1 MKKTCLIVLLAAL
14 ALLLLA
20 CGTDVCEHIWGEPVI
35 TESGD
40 KIYTCTICSTTKTE
54 AHEHEWGDPTV
65 NAVGDTVYTCSKCQA
80 TKTEP
85 HEHVYLDTYASD
97 LAEHWHPCA
106 VKGCY
111 AMHQPESHEWNAGTV
126 TKKPTEDKKGERTY
140 ACVKCGLTRKEEINK
155 LPIKMPR
162 TEWEGAFIFENLRV
176 EYVYRGKTPEHDY
189 GYDYLIDHG
198 LAQIV
203 VGEEVRFIYLDLV
216 LPRFDLSDYY
226 DAFVNNGQGIY
237 TAERIEVN
245 ELSVLVD
252 VRVIFKDGILDS
264 VAYAYEDETGVRHE
278 YSFTDRDEIEI
289 APPVLDADELAAAF
303 DSANFDNYTVDTSA
317 TSAELALLYTE
328 TWMFDGANFGR
339 HVIDGTGNVLPE
351 YGTAQNAGWAKF
363 PELAFLAMAL
373 DADSFI
379 YSTDMNA
386 FEADVRYEDF
396 VGTDKDVV
404 GVSLTIEEGYLT
416 YLLLEYGDGSMV
428 SYYFTLYG
436 VTEILTEI

>member
-1 MKKTCLIVLLAAL
+1 M
-14 ALLLLA
+14 
-20 CGTDVCEHIWGEPVI
+20 
-35 TESGD
+35 
-40 KIYTCTICSTTKTE
+40 
-54 AHEHEWGDPTV
+54 
-65 NAVGDTVYTCSKCQA
+65 
-80 TKTEP
+80 
-85 HEHVYLDTYASD
+85 
-97 LAEHWHPCA
+97 
-106 VKGCY
+106 
-111 AMHQPESHEWNAGTV
+111 
-126 TKKPTEDKKGERTY
+126 
-140 ACVKCGLTRKEEINK
+140 
-155 LPIKMPR
+155 
-162 TEWEGAFIFENLRV
+162 
-176 EYVYRGKTPEHDY
+176 
-189 GYDYLIDHG
+189 
-198 LAQIV
+198 
-203 VGEEVRFIYLDLV
+203 
-216 LPRFDLSDYY
+216 
-226 DAFVNNGQGIY
+226 NNGQGIY

-303 DSANFDNYTVDTSA
+303 DSANFDNYTVGTSA
-317 TSAELALLYTE
+317 MSAELALLYTE
-328 TWMFDGANFGR
+328 TWMFDGANFAR
-339 HVIDGTGNVLPE
+339 YVIDGTGNVLPE

-379 YSTDMNA
+379 YSVDMNA

-436 VTEILTEI
+436 VTEILTES